1 MKIAIYSDE
10 RTGGTSLLN
19 WISQELNYIKH
30 NEPFSDKLEVLNYLE
45 NLKNNSVSKFVI
57 SEISNFFLEKKNLS
71 QDLIEYINLN
81 EINNIIE
88 WELNFLKKFLKF
100 DKIIIL
106 GRSDII
112 QSSISKIAH
121 HYLSSEEKN
130 IKNINGVLKKQY
142 NETLL
147 VKKYKKELKEI
158 VDISFDYWLDCY
170 LMSEFIENSIYVSY
184 EGVYYQYDNSLE
196 KLKNFLYIDEF
207 KYLDMINMKYKEKNV

>member
-158 VDISFDYWLDCY
+158 VDISFDYWIDCY